1 MVCGGQIGGVFFMY
15 SLGALE
21 SGENAKNCVNG
32 GARIEYMEDTPGG
45 NISLH
50 LELS

>member
-1 MVCGGQIGGVFFMY
+1 MVGKLEESFFMY